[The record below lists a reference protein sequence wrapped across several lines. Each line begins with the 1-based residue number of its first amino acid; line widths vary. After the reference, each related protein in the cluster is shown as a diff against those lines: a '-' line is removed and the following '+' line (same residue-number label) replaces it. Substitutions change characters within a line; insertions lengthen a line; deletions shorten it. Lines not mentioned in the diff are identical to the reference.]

1 MHTMHSIRSYVYYYT
16 PSLNIHG
23 RHPSID
29 RSANTRPK
37 DQGGKEGI
45 MAVVRMSSYGMIE
58 NGPSRL
64 ATRSYF
70 LGDMESHSI
79 LHEDESSGLLD
90 IAKQSL
96 DELLL
101 KKTRATCDRYK
112 IEFAQLSTIQRKF
125 LTHFRCSQCG
135 LLPLYQ
141 INLLHIKRVRCRKC
155 GQSVAF
161 KRTGKYGKFRKEIAI
176 ELVKEVQRDV

>member
-1 MHTMHSIRSYVYYYT
+1 MERIQALS
-16 PSLNIHG
+16 
-23 RHPSID
+23 
-29 RSANTRPK
+29 
-37 DQGGKEGI
+37 
-45 MAVVRMSSYGMIE
+45 
-58 NGPSRL
+58 
-64 ATRSYF
+64 ATRLHF
-70 LGDMESHSI
+70 FGDREVHSI
-79 LHEDESSGLLD
+79 LQEDESFGLFHLG
-90 IAKQSL
+90 KQSL

-135 LLPLYQ
+135 LVPLYQ

-155 GQSVAF
+155 GQLVGF
-161 KRTGKYGKFRKEIAI
+161 KRTGKYGKLRKEIAI